1 MLLSNVLKNKLRL
14 FVMLISL
21 NSKLH
26 KKVSLKKKK
35 HKKLDIELIISEQLW
50 YTMVLHYK

>member
-21 NSKLH
+21 NSKLY
-26 KKVSLKKKK
+26 KKSVIKEKNIKR
-35 HKKLDIELIISEQLW
+35 
-50 YTMVLHYK
+50 